1 MTDLVGVGS
10 AELTKTALL
19 NVRAAFYGTIVTA
32 FVQGLC
38 AGFGYWIFGV
48 SVPALWGLITMCTS
62 LIPFGSPLVYI
73 PLSIHLGLSEAGW
86 LSGALLLAWGF
97 LIVSMVD
104 NVCRPFFMA
113 HSTQMP
119 LPIMLIGV
127 VGGLLAFGMIG
138 IFIGPPIVGIML
150 HLYRSH
156 LRQLE

>member
-1 MTDLVGVGS
+1 
-10 AELTKTALL
+10 
-19 NVRAAFYGTIVTA
+19 
-32 FVQGLC
+32 
-38 AGFGYWIFGV
+38 
-48 SVPALWGLITMCTS
+48 
-62 LIPFGSPLVYI
+62 
-73 PLSIHLGLSEAGW
+73 
-86 LSGALLLAWGF
+86 
-97 LIVSMVD
+97 MVD